1 MVSGYCMY
9 IGLLSNDYGTSYT
22 GHSIVYTWWTM
33 YGEVLPVH
41 TTMKPVLGW
50 WSRWGIL
57 ALIKLNDTHIQ
68 SRFKSILI
76 QHLESSS
83 RPRMKTDEQWMHD
96 LLLPP
101 IWRPWSTFGVMI
113 VISRIPC
120 ETYLVI
126 ATLFRK
132 GSSQKEEVVDQEWS
146 LQQLRS
152 WPTTF
157 LFWVTYVNAS
167 RTTEFLT
174 LSNTELEYCDK
185 TRQWLR
191 I

>member
-1 MVSGYCMY
+1 MTM
-9 IGLLSNDYGTSYT
+9 GTSYAA
-22 GHSIVYTWWTM
+22 HSIVYTWWTL
-33 YGEVLPVH
+33 YGEVLLVH
-41 TTMKPVLGW
+41 TTMNPVLGW
-50 WSRWGIL
+50 WFTGGIL

-83 RPRMKTDEQWMHD
+83 GQRMKTDEQWKHD

-101 IWRPWSTFGVMI
+101 IWRPWITFGVMI
-113 VISRIPC
+113 AISQILC
-120 ETYLVI
+120 ETYLII

-146 LQQLRS
+146 LQQLRT

-167 RTTEFLT
+167 RTNEFLT

-185 TRQWLR
+185 TRKWLR